1 MKTFFRIVSGLFLLA
16 ILSACGG
23 GGGSAGSSMN
33 GAALF
38 TSSPASINLIPGET
52 ATYTVGG
59 GVPAYV
65 ASAANS
71 AVLVSIK
78 DKTLS
83 ITAVASGSTTVTITD
98 NAGTKVTISVVI
110 GTGIPLFTT
119 APATINL
126 SVGARSST
134 FYIGGGS
141 ALYSV
146 SVDNTTVVAV
156 SNVGNQFSVM
166 GLANGTANLTVTD
179 TLGASV
185 KIAVTVGTTT
195 ASGDITTTAPATVKL
210 SVNSSSTFTISG
222 GTAPYSTGSGDN
234 SVATSTVVGNILTI
248 NGVANGSTTIK
259 VQDSSGKFISI
270 AVQVG
275 NSLSLFSSAPADITV
290 GTGAISPT
298 FTIGGGTP
306 PYTVVAAN
314 SIVATA
320 ATGAGGN
327 TFIVSGVGAGST
339 VVTIKDSVGAS
350 IAVNVTVAGG
360 STAPLYTTAPAA
372 VTLQATMSASYLVAG
387 GVAPYSATSS
397 NPAVL
402 DVSLPPGTNLTLKAL
417 KAGTANVVITDAK
430 GTKLPDIVVTVSGG
444 SVSTLYSTAP
454 SSVSMAVGT
463 SPSYSISGGV
473 APYTVQSSNV
483 GVVSVTPAFP
493 ATTSSIFT
501 LTGVA
506 SGSGTIRITD
516 SVGTKLDIAVSVAG
530 SSLVD
535 LSTTAPAAVNLG
547 VNANANYN
555 IIGGVAP
562 YFVEAADTTLV
573 TATLTGTSSYQL
585 TGKAAGTTKIFISD
599 SVGKKISFDLVVLA
613 ATSQAM
619 IVSPSFVSAANVGDV
634 LYFRVDGGNAPYTVI
649 SNNPASVSITSGT
662 VLNTAGVFTAYMA
675 KTGTAVS
682 IIVSDAKGVTQTIN
696 IGKIDVATTGL
707 SLTPQAWTIDETNN
721 SSVTLTL
728 AGGVAPFQVFIS
740 NSTSGLADSLAK
752 VATTSNGSPSTLFF
766 TDRTLTVNVGSQ
778 GTRCVNTGNTGNKV
792 DVTFT
797 VKDSVGNSTTS
808 IMSIKDTNTVA
819 GC

>member
-1 MKTFFRIVSGLFLLA
+1 MKTFFQIVSGLFLLA

-23 GGGSAGSSMN
+23 GGGSAGSTGS
-33 GAALF
+33 AIALF

-52 ATYTVGG
+52 ANYTVGG

-83 ITAVASGSTTVTITD
+83 ITAVASGSTTVTVTD
-98 NAGTKVTISVVI
+98 NAGAKVTIAVVI

-126 SVGARSST
+126 SVGTRSST

-141 ALYSV
+141 ALYAV
-146 SVDNTTVVAV
+146 SVDNPTVVAV
-156 SNVGNQFSVM
+156 SNIGNQFSVI
-166 GLANGTANLTVTD
+166 GLANGSATLTVTD

-185 KIAVTVGTTT
+185 KISVTVGAA
-195 ASGDITTTAPATVKL
+195 ASGEITTTAPATVKL
-210 SVNSSSTFTISG
+210 TTNSSSTFTISG

-234 SVATSTVVGNILTI
+234 SVATTTVVGNILTI

-259 VQDSSGKFISI
+259 VQDSSGKFVSI

-275 NSLSLFSSAPADITV
+275 NALSLFSSAPSDITV
-290 GTGAISPT
+290 GTGATSPT

-306 PYTVVAAN
+306 PYSVVAAN

-320 ATGAGGN
+320 AIGVNGN
-327 TFIVSGVGAGST
+327 TFIVSGVGSGST
-339 VVTIKDSVGAS
+339 IVTIKDSVGVP
-350 IAVNVTVAGG
+350 IAVNVTVVGG
-360 STAPLYTTAPAA
+360 SSAPLYTTAPGA

-402 DVSLPPGTNLTLKAL
+402 GAVQTGPNLTLNAL
-417 KAGTANVVITDAK
+417 KAGTASVVITDAK
-430 GTKLPDIVVTVSGG
+430 GAKLPDIVVTVSGG
-444 SVSTLYSTAP
+444 SGSSLYSTAP
-454 SSVSMAVGT
+454 SSVSMAVGA

-473 APYTVQSSNV
+473 APYTVLSSNV
-483 GVVSVTPAFP
+483 GVVSVSPAFP

-501 LTGVA
+501 LTGIG

-516 SVGTKLDIAVSVAG
+516 SVGTKLDIAVSVGG

-535 LSTTAPAAVNLG
+535 LSTSAPTTVNLG
-547 VNANANYN
+547 VLASVNYN
-555 IIGGVAP
+555 IIGGVSP
-562 YFVEAADTTLV
+562 YFVEAGDTTLV
-573 TATLTGTSSYQL
+573 TVTPATSSFQL
-585 TGKAAGTTKIFISD
+585 TGKAAGTTKVFISD
-599 SVGKKISFDLVVLA
+599 SVGKKISFDLVILA
-613 ATSQAM
+613 ATSQAV
-619 IVSPSFVSAANVGDV
+619 IVSPSSVSTANVGDI

-707 SLTPQAWTIDETNN
+707 LLTPQAWKIDEKNN

-728 AGGVAPFQVFIS
+728 AGGVAPFQVFNS
-740 NSTSGLADSLAK
+740 NNTLASI
-752 VATTSNGSPSTLFF
+752 VATTNGTPSTLFF
-766 TDRTLTVNVGSQ
+766 NDRTLTVNVGSQ
-778 GTRCVNTGNTGNKV
+778 GTRCVNGNQN
-792 DVTFT
+792 VTFT
-797 VKDSVGNSTTS
+797 VIDSLNQSTTS
-808 IMSIKDTNTVA
+808 TMTIVDSNGGA